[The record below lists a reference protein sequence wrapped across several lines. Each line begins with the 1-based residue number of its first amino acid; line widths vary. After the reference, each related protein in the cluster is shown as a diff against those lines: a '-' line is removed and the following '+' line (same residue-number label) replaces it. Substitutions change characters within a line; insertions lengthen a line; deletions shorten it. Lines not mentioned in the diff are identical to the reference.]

1 MSLSLR
7 TILLP
12 LLLLCS
18 MNAAAEAMPKIAIL
32 HSLGALLQTEKVQ
45 AELKGLQNEFS
56 SEEAEIK
63 KVAQGVERLRERI
76 KKDGAV
82 MSDAEKLK
90 LAKELEEGLTDYKYL
105 GGKFQKQVNER
116 QQQIL
121 ANHRQ
126 SLEKAVKEV
135 IEEGG
140 YELLLEAAPGGS
152 VLYVAPQY
160 DITAEVTKKLN
171 KIL

>member
-1 MSLSLR
+1 MKTSVQTLAAAC
-7 TILLP
+7 
-12 LLLLCS
+12 LLLFSLQ
-18 MNAAAEAMPKIAIL
+18 AAAETTPKIAIL
-32 HSLGALLQTEKVQ
+32 HSLGALLQTTKVQ
-45 AELKGLQNEFS
+45 EELKGLQTEFS

-63 KVAQGVERLRERI
+63 KVAQSVERLRERI

-82 MSDAEKLK
+82 MSDNEKVK
-90 LAKELEEGLTDYKYL
+90 LAKELEEGLNDYKYL

-121 ANHRQ
+121 AQHRQ

>member
-1 MSLSLR
+1 MRTSLQTMLAACLFLVSAQ
-7 TILLP
+7 
-12 LLLLCS
+12 
-18 MNAAAEAMPKIAIL
+18 AAAENTPKIAIL
-32 HSLGALLQTEKVQ
+32 HSLGALLQTTKVQ
-45 AELKGLQNEFS
+45 QELKGLQSEFS
-56 SEEAEIK
+56 KEEAEIK
-63 KVAQGVERLRERI
+63 KVAQGVEKLRERI

-82 MSDAEKLK
+82 MSDAEKVK
-90 LAKELEEGLTDYKYL
+90 LAKELEEGLNDYKYL

-121 ANHRQ
+121 AQHRQ